1 MSRGNITR
9 RGKRSWRIKFD
20 VGEHAL
26 GRKTRYV
33 TVKGTRQDAQRE
45 LTKLLAEADAGTLVE
60 PTKITIEQH
69 IKEWLDDGHQLAP
82 KTVERYR
89 ELAQNQINPHLG
101 AMTLQ
106 KLKPVRIKKWYADL
120 LKAGGKNGR
129 PLAALTVGHA
139 HRVLHRALL
148 QALETELISRNVASI
163 INPPPVDA
171 EEVEILTDEQVLT
184 VLHKLEGHSMYSIVA
199 LDLATGLRRGELLAL
214 SFE

>member
-1 MSRGNITR
+1 M
-9 RGKRSWRIKFD
+9 
-20 VGEHAL
+20 
-26 GRKTRYV
+26 
-33 TVKGTRQDAQRE
+33 
-45 LTKLLAEADAGTLVE
+45 
-60 PTKITIEQH
+60 
-69 IKEWLDDGHQLAP
+69 
-82 KTVERYR
+82 ERYR